1 MDPRTDRETCAENH
15 ETTCPQKLPNR
26 VFAWEGLHFSRF
38 PASSKSSENA
48 FKMESEMRPKSRT
61 CGPKA
66 FEKLT

>member
-1 MDPRTDRETCAENH
+1 MDPRTARIKVVENS
-15 ETTCPQKLPNR
+15 ENPYPQKLKNT

-48 FKMESEMRPKSRT
+48 FKMGVEMSQKSRK